1 MALRMSS
8 QCANTGTFSGSS
20 TATIAAQRATAAS
33 FLAFFDAPPEAEE
46 EEEAGCVWG
55 VAGLV

>member
-1 MALRMSS
+1 MAFRMSS

-20 TATIAAQRATAAS
+20 TATIAAQSATAAS
-33 FLAFFDAPPEAEE
+33 FLAFFDGPLEE
-46 EEEAGCVWG
+46 DEEDAGG